1 MRIEILDLGMNNIS
15 SIFRAFSR
23 DNLGE
28 ISVITGASESKDPAL
43 YVLPGLGHFDKG
55 VEALDQRG
63 FRELLVDGQ
72 KSNKKVVGICLGMQ
86 LLSNQSAESPG
97 ALGLGLIPGICK
109 KLPTS
114 EGERIPNIGWNSTKV
129 NGKEVL
135 FPTLNSGRDFYFV
148 HSFYVETEN
157 TENILSTTQFGT
169 TEFAS
174 SIKFGATVG
183 FQFHPEKSAYAGRSL
198 IREVIQWAEREV

>member
-1 MRIEILDLGMNNIS
+1 MKIEILDLGMNNIS
-15 SIFRAFSR
+15 SVSRAFSR
-23 DNLGE
+23 DNLGD
-28 ISVITGASESKDPAL
+28 ISVITVASESKDPDL

-55 VEALDQRG
+55 VQALDQRG
-63 FRELLVDGQ
+63 FRELLVNGQ
-72 KSNKKVVGICLGMQ
+72 KSNKGVVGICLGMQ

-129 NGKEVL
+129 NGQEEL

-148 HSFYVETEN
+148 HSFYVETKN
-157 TENILSTTQFGT
+157 PENILSTTQFGT

-174 SIKFGATVG
+174 SIKFGSTVG
-183 FQFHPEKSAYAGRSL
+183 FQFHPEKSADAGRSL
-198 IREVIQWAEREV
+198 IREVIQWAKREI